1 MQGKIPYKVLQIN
14 STFHGYMEV
23 TQVIFQPQDSRF
35 YFQPHN
41 PHTVLLKPQEAS
53 IVSMKLL
60 KICLNDCLFSYC
72 IGSYWKTWLHE
83 IKEFLCTSYLFL
95 PFHQLLALV
104 CMCVQAGACY
114 INNNDNDNFCEWF
127 IYKDDSYGC
136 AFFRLENY
144 SLIPNGN
151 AKMIAM
157 LVYRHTHQVS
167 LNTLSIFL

>member
-104 CMCVQAGACY
+104 CMYVSVSKQVHVTL
-114 INNNDNDNFCEWF
+114 IIMIMIIFVNDL
-127 IYKDDSYGC
+127 YT
-136 AFFRLENY
+136 
-144 SLIPNGN
+144 
-151 AKMIAM
+151 KMILM
-157 LVYRHTHQVS
+157 GVLFSGWKIILWFQTGMQRWLLCWFTDIHTR
-167 LNTLSIFL
+167 